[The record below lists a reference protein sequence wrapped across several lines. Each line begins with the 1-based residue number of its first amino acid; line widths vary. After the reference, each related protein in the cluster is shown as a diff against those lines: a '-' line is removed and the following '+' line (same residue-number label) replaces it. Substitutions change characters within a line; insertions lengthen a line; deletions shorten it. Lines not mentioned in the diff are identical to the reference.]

1 MTGMTVPTLVAAA
14 SVNLGRAGF
23 SELLIDRGL
32 VSAADLAI
40 AEAHA
45 VREHIELVDSLVVLG
60 LVDEVA
66 GYAALAAAV
75 GSPVTSLDLVTS
87 SELAVQ
93 LIPERVA
100 RRHFVV
106 PLLVDNR
113 VLTYATCAPFSADA
127 ERDLGFASGRRT
139 ALTIATR
146 STVLTA
152 LDRYYPKLRYL
163 DVLAERLRA
172 AAIEHQD
179 PTSIAATSSVIEMC
193 NQIIARAVEVGA
205 SHVFMECGPQ
215 SGTIRYQVRG
225 VMESM
230 PALPAA
236 VAHPIR
242 DRFKIMARVGSAV
255 QHRAQEGTFRLTV
268 KGQPTQVRLS
278 TQPNQGS
285 ERLIMEIVDSQTAT
299 AAITPAA
306 QPGPKGQV
314 RSRILIA
321 DDEPITRMLVKFL
334 LEREHYDVLE
344 ATNGDEAVEI
354 ALRERPDL
362 VLIDLNMPV
371 MDGYEA
377 IHFLRTTMTM
387 AMLPIIVLTA
397 EEGQSIER
405 RVLELGAN
413 DYIVKPFDAAILLA
427 RVNAVFSRRLLRAA

>member
-1 MTGMTVPTLVAAA
+1 MLVAGP
-14 SVNLGRAGF
+14 SVNLGGAGF
-23 SELLIDRGL
+23 PRLLVDRGL
-32 VSAADLAI
+32 VAAADLAI

-45 VREHIELVDSLVVLG
+45 VREHIELVDALVVLG

-66 GYAALAAAV
+66 AYAALAAAM
-75 GSPVTSLDLVTS
+75 GCPVTSLDVVTS

-93 LIPERVA
+93 LIPERIA

-139 ALTIATR
+139 AFTIATR
-146 STVLTA
+146 SAVLNA
-152 LDRYYPKLRYL
+152 LDRIYPRRRYL

-172 AAIEHQD
+172 AASEYQD
-179 PTSIAATSSVIEMC
+179 PASSAATASLIEMC
-193 NQIIARAVEVGA
+193 TQIIGRAVDVGA
-205 SHVFMECGPQ
+205 NRVFIECGPQ

-242 DRFKIMARVGSAV
+242 DRFKIMARVGSAIR
-255 QHRAQEGTFRLTV
+255 HRAQEGAFRLTV
-268 KGQPTQVRLS
+268 KGQPVPVRLS

-285 ERLIMEIVDSQTAT
+285 EQIMLEIVDSQTGN
-299 AAITPAA
+299 AAVTPA
-306 QPGPKGQV
+306 PSGPRGHV
-314 RSRILIA
+314 RSRILVA
-321 DDEPITRMLVKFL
+321 DDEPITRMLVKVL

-344 ATNGDEAVEI
+344 AANGDEAVEI

-377 IHFLRTTMTM
+377 IHFLRKTMSM
-387 AMLPIIVLTA
+387 ALLPIIVLTA

-413 DYIVKPFDAAILLA
+413 DYIVKPFDAGILLA
-427 RVNAVFSRRLLRAA
+427 RVNAVFGRRLLRSA